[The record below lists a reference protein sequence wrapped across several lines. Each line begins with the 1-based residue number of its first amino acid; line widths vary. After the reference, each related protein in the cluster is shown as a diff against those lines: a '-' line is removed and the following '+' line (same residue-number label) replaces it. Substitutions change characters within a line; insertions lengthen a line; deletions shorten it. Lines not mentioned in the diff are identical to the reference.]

1 MRIAIRSDSGTWVGG
16 GHVMRC
22 LSLAMAARD
31 AGHSVRFISA
41 DVKGHLGDRI
51 SQAGFDTSW
60 ISPLGPETPAG
71 DIESWR
77 PMPVDM
83 DAAQTAAALSDFA
96 PDWLILDHYGLGGT
110 WVKQMRA
117 ALPDLK
123 ILALDDLDRE
133 PLFADLLLNPAAFP
147 DTKFRQDHMA
157 MLKGPRYALL
167 RPEFRALRPDALKR
181 RNGDVEKVLIL
192 PGMVDN
198 LGFAETA
205 LTALAS
211 FPDLLV
217 EVVMGSQS
225 PSVEKVSSLIQDNP
239 NWRLTLD
246 AFDMAQRL
254 LRADLCIGAGGVSA
268 WERCCLGLP
277 AVNIA
282 LADNQRPGVQAIA
295 NFGAAVA
302 LNVDALQ
309 DPDQIAMALRAV
321 IENYGSLSERAA
333 ELCDGAGAARV
344 IAAMS
349 GQLRAVTQADAR
361 LIFDWRNQDHIREAS
376 SNSAPLIWENH
387 ASHLKKVLADPTQ
400 NQWMIYQ
407 ESGKDLGLVN
417 ANRHP
422 DGFWKWGFYLGAQD
436 ASKGAGRRMLC
447 QFLRHLCK
455 TEAFAGV
462 RAVVLSD
469 NHRSR
474 HLHEALGFLVESD
487 KASNELRLHLSA
499 KTLHERLGTS

>member
-1 MRIAIRSDSGTWVGG
+1 MRIVIRSDSGTQVGG

-31 AGHSVRFISA
+31 AGHAVRFISA
-41 DVKGHLGDRI
+41 DVKGHLGERI

-60 ISPLGPETPAG
+60 ISPPDPETPAG

-96 PDWLILDHYGLGGT
+96 PDWLILDHYGLGGA
-110 WVKQMRA
+110 WVKHMRA

-147 DTKFRQDHMA
+147 DTKIHQDHMA
-157 MLKGPRYALL
+157 MLKGPRHALL

-181 RNGDVEKVLIL
+181 RSGTVKKVLIL

-198 LGFAETA
+198 LGFAEAA
-205 LTALAS
+205 LTALAA
-211 FPDLLV
+211 FPDLAA

-225 PSVEKVSSLIQDNP
+225 PSVERVSALIQDNP
-239 NWRLTLD
+239 NWQLTLD
-246 AFDMAQRL
+246 ANDMAQRL
-254 LRADLCIGAGGVSA
+254 LTADLCIGAGGVSA

-282 LADNQRPGVQAIA
+282 LANNQRPGVQAIA
-295 NFGAAVA
+295 NSGAAVA

-309 DPDQIAMALRAV
+309 DPDQIAVALRAV
-321 IENYGSLSERAA
+321 IDNYASYPEQAA
-333 ELCDGAGAARV
+333 DLCDGAGAARV

-349 GQLRAVTQADAR
+349 GQLRAVTQADAQ
-361 LIFDWRNQDHIREAS
+361 LIFDWRNQKHIRDAS
-376 SNSAPLIWENH
+376 LNSAPLVWENH
-387 ASHLKKVLADPTQ
+387 VSYLDKVLADPTQ
-400 NQWMIYQ
+400 NRWLIYQ

-422 DGFWKWGFYLGAQD
+422 DGFWEWGFYIGAQD
-436 ASKGAGRRMLC
+436 APSGAGRRMLSR
-447 QFLRHLCK
+447 FLRHLSQ
-455 TEAFAGV
+455 TEGFAGV
-462 RAVVLSD
+462 RAAVLSD

-487 KASNELRLHLSA
+487 KASGELHLRLSA
-499 KTLHERLGTS
+499 KVLNERMGTS